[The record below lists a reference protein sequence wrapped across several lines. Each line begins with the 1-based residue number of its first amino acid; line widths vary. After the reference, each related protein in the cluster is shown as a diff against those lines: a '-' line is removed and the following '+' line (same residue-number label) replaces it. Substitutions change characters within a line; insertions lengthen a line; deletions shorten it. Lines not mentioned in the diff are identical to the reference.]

1 MPPEIR
7 IAHERGI
14 IRAVYKGKP
23 EPASTSGML
32 RDVGA
37 LAARTQCDRVLFDL
51 RDADLADM
59 YINAVRYAD
68 EAESL
73 GVRRTFRIALL
84 GRPDP
89 VLSYLENVAVNRGY
103 TLRTFTDEQAA
114 EAWLNS

>member
-7 IAHERGI
+7 MKHEHGL
-14 IRAVYKGKP
+14 IRVVYKGKA
-23 EPASTSGML
+23 EPGATTAML

-37 LAARTQCDRVLFDL
+37 LAASARCERVLFDL
-51 RDADLADM
+51 RDADLGDM
-59 YINAVRYAD
+59 YIDALRHAE

-73 GVRRTFRIALL
+73 GVRRTFRLALL

-103 TLRTFTDEQAA
+103 TVRTFT
-114 EAWLNS
+114 